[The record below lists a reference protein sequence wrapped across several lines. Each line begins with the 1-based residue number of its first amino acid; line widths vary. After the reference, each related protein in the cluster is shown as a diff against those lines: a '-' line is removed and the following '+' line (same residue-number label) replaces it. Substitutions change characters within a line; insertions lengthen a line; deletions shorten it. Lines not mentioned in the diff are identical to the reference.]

1 MWLVETK
8 TAFKCSTWGWWFPYF
23 LDCTVVDCGKSSC
36 CGLLHSVWVWVWVS
50 VCVWVCHC
58 VCVCGCVIVSLCVCV
73 LVAQSCLFATPRIV
87 ALQASLSM
95 DFSKQ
100 EYWSGLPFLSLEPL
114 PDPGIEPWSPASQAD
129 SLLFE
134 LQGSPPALL
143 TEHTSTL
150 LMPLILAMH

>member
-1 MWLVETK
+1 MGLVVPLLPGLH
-8 TAFKCSTWGWWFPYF
+8 S
-23 LDCTVVDCGKSSC
+23 
-36 CGLLHSVWVWVWVS
+36 CGLWEVVLLWSPSLGVGVGVG
-50 VCVWVCHC
+50 VCVCVGVSLC

-87 ALQASLSM
+87 ARQASLSM